1 MRSYARRYF
10 AQNEEFEGA
19 SAYTSAVVVFDTPDW
34 KADTDEAAIADGFVL
49 FDTGDYVIDD
59 LAVTGLPLF
68 VQGQNVY
75 VEN

>member
-1 MRSYARRYF
+1 MRFFPRSRF
-10 AQNEEFEGA
+10 LFGA
-19 SAYTSAVVVFDTPDW
+19 GFGLLPAVVVFDTPDW
-34 KADTDEAAIADGFVL
+34 KADTDEAAIAGGFVV